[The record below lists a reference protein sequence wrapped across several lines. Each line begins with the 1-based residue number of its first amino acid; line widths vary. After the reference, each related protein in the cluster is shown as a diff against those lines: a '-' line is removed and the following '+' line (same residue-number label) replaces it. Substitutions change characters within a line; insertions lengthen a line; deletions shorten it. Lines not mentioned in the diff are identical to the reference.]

1 MKIAANITLLF
12 CELPLLARFMAARR
26 AGFDGVEIQ
35 FPYSESPD
43 ALRRA
48 VAEAGIPVVLMN
60 APVGTGVYAAGIAGR
75 PEMRDA
81 FRSELSRVSEYADA
95 LDVRFVHVLAGR
107 CDAGERA
114 RCRDTYVDNISFAA
128 AALAGRQILI
138 EVLNPHDV
146 PDYLIGSLEEAQAVL
161 ARCTAGLQFDVYHVA
176 RMGLNPAEEFEKIM
190 PAVRHVQFADAPG
203 RHEPGSGKIQFET
216 VLQTL
221 ECAGYDGWLGAEYR
235 PAART
240 TDGLEWLAKWR
251 RRRGR
256 LG

>member
-43 ALRRA
+43 ALQR
-48 VAEAGIPVVLMN
+48 
-60 APVGTGVYAAGIAGR
+60 
-75 PEMRDA
+75 
-81 FRSELSRVSEYADA
+81 
-95 LDVRFVHVLAGR
+95 
-107 CDAGERA
+107 
-114 RCRDTYVDNISFAA
+114 AA

-138 EVLNPHDV
+138 EALNPHDV
-146 PDYLIGSLEEAQAVL
+146 PDYLIGSLEEAQVIL

-203 RHEPGSGKIQFET
+203 RHEPGSGQIQFET